1 MQAYT
6 HETVC
11 SRKDSMTGLRQ
22 ASVVVQRI
30 MCMHGHR
37 SAWKSVCLHIGGYIT
52 DCTRLSVHLSVRLSD
67 LCLLLSRLID
77 VTVVSCRNRLWYAA
91 DVREMDWLDDD
102 VVYGVACALLLLL
115 LIRELLATAA
125 QCVPL
130 STTLQWLPSTVLH
143 VIFSVEPLCAN
154 RPGELMTIVR
164 YT

>member
-1 MQAYT
+1 
-6 HETVC
+6 
-11 SRKDSMTGLRQ
+11 
-22 ASVVVQRI
+22 
-30 MCMHGHR
+30 
-37 SAWKSVCLHIGGYIT
+37 
-52 DCTRLSVHLSVRLSD
+52 
-67 LCLLLSRLID
+67 
-77 VTVVSCRNRLWYAA
+77 
-91 DVREMDWLDDD
+91 MDWLDDD